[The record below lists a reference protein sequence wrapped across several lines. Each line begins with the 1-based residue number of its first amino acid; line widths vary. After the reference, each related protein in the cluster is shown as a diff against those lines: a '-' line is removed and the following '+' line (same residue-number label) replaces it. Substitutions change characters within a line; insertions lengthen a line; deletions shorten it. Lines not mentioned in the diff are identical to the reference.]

1 MMAQVT
7 TESRFRRALRWI
19 DRWTLTAFNADPTLK
34 H

>member
-7 TESRFRRALRWI
+7 TDNRFRRALRWI
-19 DRWTLTAFNADPTLK
+19 DRWTLAAFNPDPTLT

>member
-7 TESRFRRALRWI
+7 TDNTFRRALRWI
-19 DRWTLTAFNADPTLK
+19 DRWTRTTFNADPLLK